1 MKIEVVKDPVFKT
14 GCNFC
19 DNDISVSTPVFQF
32 IRDSGNSLRARMCD
46 NCLNELITFRQK
58 HLESIF

>member
-19 DNDISVSTPVFQF
+19 NNNISVSTPVFQF
-32 IRDSGNSLRARMCD
+32 IRDSNNSFRARICD
-46 NCLNELITFRQK
+46 NCLSELIDFRQK
-58 HLESIF
+58 HLEKIF